1 MALSM
6 AGSAQ
11 HTCSRL
17 LVAVELVVP
26 GHRHSP
32 RRLDGLDEVLLDC
45 CVAHL
50 RSSALLWRGLK
61 RPPVLTAFDGECPI
75 VEARQPASQPASLV
89 LLYATDN
96 F

>member
-17 LVAVELVVP
+17 LEAVELVVP

-32 RRLDGLDEVLLDC
+32 RRLDGLDGLDEVLLDC

-75 VEARQPASQPASLV
+75 VEARQPASLV